1 MVNDDF
7 NDYDESKESNHSLDE
22 ESNFSIPGLIELA
35 PQTGDQSIEKNEE
48 QNTDESTS
56 LNPQK
61 SGWEEN
67 LLKQH
72 RTKNE
77 GKENKLM
84 ITKIQAQKAK
94 GRYNIF
100 VNDEYAFAVDDN
112 ILVNYRLMKGM
123 ALTKEEIEELR
134 EKGEMSKAYQA
145 ALNYLN
151 FKMRTEKEVRDYL
164 KKKEYQSVDSV
175 IEKLKSH
182 RFINDREYAISFVRT
197 NFILKHDG
205 PRKIEQALYKKG
217 INKNDILE
225 GLEEYKM
232 DQQKENALALAE
244 KTLNRQRNKSSREV
258 IQKVKEQLMLNG
270 FSSDIISEVM
280 EEIDTEQSVDEE
292 YESLEKQGEKAW
304 TRYSRKSKNRELVQ
318 KTKAFLYSKGY
329 PKELIERFIME
340 KEEDM

>member
-1 MVNDDF
+1 MVNDYVNDF
-7 NDYDESKESNHSLDE
+7 NE
-22 ESNFSIPGLIELA
+22 ENNSSIPGLIELS
-35 PQTGDQSIEKNEE
+35 PNTVDKGTEKKEIKTN
-48 QNTDESTS
+48 DEPSSLTS
-56 LNPQK
+56 NK
-61 SGWEEN
+61 NGWEED
-67 LLKQH
+67 LLNQYRSENK
-72 RTKNE
+72 K
-77 GKENKLM
+77 KENKLI

-112 ILVNYRLMKGM
+112 LLVNYRLMKGM
-123 ALTKEEIEELR
+123 ELTKEEIEELR

-151 FKMRTEKEVRDYL
+151 FKMRTEKEVRDHL

-175 IEKLKSH
+175 IEKLKNH
-182 RFINDREYAISFVRT
+182 RFINDSEYAISFVRT
-197 NFILKHDG
+197 NYILKNDG

-258 IQKVKEQLMLNG
+258 IQKVREQLMLNG
-270 FSSDIISEVM
+270 FSSEIISEVM
-280 EEIDTEQSVDEE
+280 EEIDTELSVDEE

-304 TRYSRKSKNRELVQ
+304 SRYSRKSKNRDLIQ

-329 PKELIERFIME
+329 PKELIERFITE

>member
-1 MVNDDF
+1 MVNDYVNDF
-7 NDYDESKESNHSLDE
+7 NE
-22 ESNFSIPGLIELA
+22 ENNSSIPGLIELS
-35 PQTGDQSIEKNEE
+35 PNTVDKGTEKKEIKTN
-48 QNTDESTS
+48 DEPSSLTS
-56 LNPQK
+56 NK
-61 SGWEEN
+61 NGWEED
-67 LLKQH
+67 LLNQYRSENK
-72 RTKNE
+72 K
-77 GKENKLM
+77 KENKLI

-112 ILVNYRLMKGM
+112 LLVNYRLMKGM
-123 ALTKEEIEELR
+123 ELTKEEIEELR

-151 FKMRTEKEVRDYL
+151 FKMRTEKEVRDHL

-175 IEKLKSH
+175 IEKLKNH

-197 NFILKHDG
+197 NYILKNDG

-258 IQKVKEQLMLNG
+258 IQKVREQLMLNG
-270 FSSDIISEVM
+270 FSSEIISEVM
-280 EEIDTEQSVDEE
+280 EEIDTELSVDEE

-304 TRYSRKSKNRELVQ
+304 TRYSRKSKNRDLIQ

-329 PKELIERFIME
+329 PKELIERFITE

>member
-1 MVNDDF
+1 MVNDYVNDF
-7 NDYDESKESNHSLDE
+7 NE
-22 ESNFSIPGLIELA
+22 ENNSSIPGLIELS
-35 PQTGDQSIEKNEE
+35 PNTVDKGTEKKEIKTN
-48 QNTDESTS
+48 DEPSSLTS
-56 LNPQK
+56 NK
-61 SGWEEN
+61 NGWEED
-67 LLKQH
+67 LLNQYRSENK
-72 RTKNE
+72 K
-77 GKENKLM
+77 KENKLI

-112 ILVNYRLMKGM
+112 LLVNYRLMKGM
-123 ALTKEEIEELR
+123 ELTKEEIEELR

-151 FKMRTEKEVRDYL
+151 FKMRTEKEVRDHL

-175 IEKLKSH
+175 IEKLKNH

-197 NFILKHDG
+197 NYILKNDG

-258 IQKVKEQLMLNG
+258 IQKVREQLMLNG
-270 FSSDIISEVM
+270 FSSEIISEVM

-304 TRYSRKSKNRELVQ
+304 SRYSRKSKNRDLIQ

-329 PKELIERFIME
+329 PKELIERFITE

>member
-1 MVNDDF
+1 MVNDYVNDF
-7 NDYDESKESNHSLDE
+7 NE
-22 ESNFSIPGLIELA
+22 ENNSSIPGLIELS
-35 PQTGDQSIEKNEE
+35 PNTVDKGTEKKEIKTN
-48 QNTDESTS
+48 DEPSSLTS
-56 LNPQK
+56 NK
-61 SGWEEN
+61 NGWEED
-67 LLKQH
+67 LLNQYRSENK
-72 RTKNE
+72 K
-77 GKENKLM
+77 KENKLI

-112 ILVNYRLMKGM
+112 LLVNYRLMKGM
-123 ALTKEEIEELR
+123 ELTKEVIEELR

-151 FKMRTEKEVRDYL
+151 FKMRTEKEVRDHL

-175 IEKLKSH
+175 IEKLKNH

-197 NFILKHDG
+197 NYILKNDG

-258 IQKVKEQLMLNG
+258 IQKVREQLMLNG
-270 FSSDIISEVM
+270 FSSEIISEVM

-304 TRYSRKSKNRELVQ
+304 TRYSRKSKNRDLIQ

-329 PKELIERFIME
+329 PKELIERFITE

>member
-1 MVNDDF
+1 MVNDYVNDF
-7 NDYDESKESNHSLDE
+7 NE
-22 ESNFSIPGLIELA
+22 ENNSSIPGLIELS
-35 PQTGDQSIEKNEE
+35 PNTVDKGTEKKEIKTN
-48 QNTDESTS
+48 DEPSSLTS
-56 LNPQK
+56 NK
-61 SGWEEN
+61 NGWEED
-67 LLKQH
+67 LLNQYRSENK
-72 RTKNE
+72 K
-77 GKENKLM
+77 KENKLI

-112 ILVNYRLMKGM
+112 LLVNYRLMKGM
-123 ALTKEEIEELR
+123 ELTKEEIEELR

-151 FKMRTEKEVRDYL
+151 FKMRTEKEVRDHL

-175 IEKLKSH
+175 IEKLKNH

-197 NFILKHDG
+197 NYILKNDG

-258 IQKVKEQLMLNG
+258 IQKVREQLMLNG
-270 FSSDIISEVM
+270 FSSEIISEVM

-304 TRYSRKSKNRELVQ
+304 TRYSRKSKNRDLIQ

-329 PKELIERFIME
+329 PKELIERFITE